1 MASNRPKVWSM
12 PWHFLLPLAFSHPKL
27 RPSLAG
33 AVSDLRSRLQRKDS
47 IRNMQNLLQNL
58 QSGLFQH
65 GPHQKHPEEVIY
77 ELFKISNKSEA
88 SIGKLLTVRQ

>member
-1 MASNRPKVWSM
+1 MASNRPKVSQC
-12 PWHFLLPLAFSHPKL
+12 PGISFSLWHFVIQNSP
-27 RPSLAG
+27 AG

-65 GPHQKHPEEVIY
+65 GPQKHPEEVIY